1 VTRAVV
7 ARAPTRLDL
16 GGGWTDVPPY
26 PEREGGMV
34 CSVAIARYATAV
46 AALDEDA
53 ARAAGLPAPGRD
65 ALTTAALR
73 RANVAGAIAGV
84 SADYPVGAGLGGS
97 SACGVALAGALAA
110 LRGLRPTPDELAS
123 LSRATEAEDVG
134 VAGGYQDHWASA
146 YGGALLLTFTDCVG
160 VEYLALPA
168 GTAEELERRA
178 VLLYTGESRLSG
190 STVAAVRDAYV
201 AGEARTVAALARM
214 KALALEMAESLR
226 AGDVDTLGR
235 QVGEHWVHQRALHPS
250 ITTAR
255 IDAIVEAAAAAG
267 ALGVKALGAS
277 GGGCVLAI
285 AARGRE
291 DELARTI
298 APYGERLA
306 YTIDWRGAHLVGD
319 ATMPRAGAPA

>member
-26 PEREGGMV
+26 PEREGGVV

-46 AALDEDA
+46 AALDEHA
-53 ARAAGLPAPGRD
+53 ARKAGLSAPGRD

-73 RANVAGAIAGV
+73 RANIPGAVAGV
-84 SADYPVGAGLGGS
+84 VADYPAGAGLGGS

-123 LSRATEAEDVG
+123 LSRATEVEDVG
-134 VAGGYQDHWASA
+134 VAGGYQDHWAAA

-160 VEYLALPA
+160 IEYLALPP
-168 GTAEELERRA
+168 GCAEALVRRG

-190 STVAAVRDAYV
+190 STISAVRDAYV

-214 KALALEMAESLR
+214 KELALEMAESLR
-226 AGDVDTLGR
+226 AGDVDALGR
-235 QVGEHWVHQRALHPS
+235 QLGEHWVHQRALHPS
-250 ITTAR
+250 ITTPR
-255 IDAIVEAAAAAG
+255 IDAIVEAAGGAG

-285 AARGRE
+285 ATDGRE
-291 DELARTI
+291 DELARAI
-298 APYGERLA
+298 SPYGERLA
-306 YTIDWRGAHLVGD
+306 YTIDWRGVHLVD
-319 ATMPRAGAPA
+319 ADASSGGAPV